1 MRTNGFVGPLP
12 ASLNLVESF
21 TEWTWA
27 NNCFHDH
34 VVAFA
39 LRHQDALLAAP
50 PGEHS
55 HAVHSLHTEFAEGLE
70 SFVEGFLSHHGATM
84 EQFSAAL
91 TEHHDSA
98 DLATRCTLEVVT
110 EEVFALMDYHQFL
123 GVMLGALILMVIIRL
138 RLTINTH
145 NINQNQKN
153 LNEAN

>member
-1 MRTNGFVGPLP
+1 MATQRRRHSWQADPAPPHPNPTPPRMRTNGFVGPLP

-110 EEVFALMDYHQFL
+110 EVSL
-123 GVMLGALILMVIIRL
+123 
-138 RLTINTH
+138 
-145 NINQNQKN
+145 
-153 LNEAN
+153 